1 MDNRIYLCI
10 DLKSFYASVECVE
23 RNLDPLVTNLVVAD
37 SSRTEKTIC
46 LAISPALKS
55 FGLPGR
61 ARLFEVNQKV
71 KEINN
76 IRKYNTKNKKLVGKS
91 YNLNELNSN
100 KALEVD
106 FLIAPPQMAHYIEV
120 SSKIYDVYLKYIS
133 KEDIHVYSIDEVFM
147 DITKYLKL
155 NNVTPF
161 ELAKMII
168 KDVLD
173 TTGITATAGIG
184 TNMYLAKVAMDI
196 VAKHIEA
203 DSDGVRIAY
212 LDEMSYRHKLW
223 NHTPL
228 TDFWRVGR
236 GYVKR
241 LENLGLFTMGDIARC
256 SLGKATS
263 YHNEDLLYKEF
274 GVNAELLIDHAWGYE
289 PTTIQDIKNYKPK
302 MNSLSSGQVLHE
314 GYKSDKAKIVVKEMM
329 DSLALD
335 LVNKG
340 LVTNYIS
347 LSIGY
352 DIDNLKN
359 DEIMKEYQGDVV
371 LDYMGRNV
379 PKGSHGS
386 IRLESFTYSSKELKE
401 SISKLYDKIIN
412 PLLLVRRL
420 NIGVNVVS
428 EKILELENQVE
439 QLSLFDSIENK
450 KELEQKR
457 KKELEKDYKLQKSLL
472 EIKKKFG
479 KNSVLKG
486 MDYEEGAT
494 QKDRNEQIGGH
505 KA

>member
-1 MDNRIYLCI
+1 
-10 DLKSFYASVECVE
+10 
-23 RNLDPLVTNLVVAD
+23 
-37 SSRTEKTIC
+37 
-46 LAISPALKS
+46 
-55 FGLPGR
+55 
-61 ARLFEVNQKV
+61 
-71 KEINN
+71 
-76 IRKYNTKNKKLVGKS
+76 
-91 YNLNELNSN
+91 
-100 KALEVD
+100 
-106 FLIAPPQMAHYIEV
+106 
-120 SSKIYDVYLKYIS
+120 
-133 KEDIHVYSIDEVFM
+133 
-147 DITKYLKL
+147 
-155 NNVTPF
+155 
-161 ELAKMII
+161 
-168 KDVLD
+168 
-173 TTGITATAGIG
+173 
-184 TNMYLAKVAMDI
+184 MYLAKVAMDI

-314 GYKSDKAKIVVKEMM
+314 GYKYDKAKIVVKEMM

-340 LVTNYIS
+340 LVTNCIS

-359 DEIMKEYQGDVV
+359 NEIMKDYQGEVV

-379 PKGSHGS
+379 SKGSHGS
-386 IRLESFTYSSKELKE
+386 IILESFTYSSKELKE

-412 PLLLVRRL
+412 PLLLVRRI

-428 EKILELENQVE
+428 EKILELETQVE
-439 QLSLFDSIENK
+439 QLSLFESIENK